1 MPAFTRG
8 RGVQQH
14 GEHAEAASSD
24 KSCDPALT
32 PPSKLLLPP
41 SPPPPPLSRGRT
53 TSAAPSTPLSPH
65 PSGTMPLQKN
75 SPRGSQRSSGSG
87 FHPFGG
93 QLSRHFGGS
102 SLSPEDAYLSYY
114 DVRLTREDIDAIKH
128 DWLTDNAIA
137 FWEEYLEREKLAAYP
152 KADIVLLRPSMSFML
167 QNTKDP
173 LSLKSALP
181 DFAKTTHVFL
191 PINDCRNVEVAEG
204 GSHWSLLLVSI
215 IDGVAF
221 HYDSLLPCNEPDAK
235 LVTHRISQL
244 LGKPLKFINLND
256 TPQQDNGSDCGVYVC
271 LLMQHL
277 LISRL
282 LRAHAEKKISMSMGG
297 KEVDA
302 SGGRKEMMRII
313 DQRRKEGERRRS
325 RSHSPYAKASRSPP
339 RIGAEN
345 ADL

>member
-1 MPAFTRG
+1 
-8 RGVQQH
+8 
-14 GEHAEAASSD
+14 
-24 KSCDPALT
+24 
-32 PPSKLLLPP
+32 
-41 SPPPPPLSRGRT
+41 
-53 TSAAPSTPLSPH
+53 
-65 PSGTMPLQKN
+65 MPLQKN